1 MSWFDS
7 FDLTTKHSIQS
18 RSYEFIRRGLGF
30 WLPLEKGQTLFFAL
44 NGAFC
49 GWPGRGERLLRAK
62 LFWGG
67 AGARNQ
73 VQSRAEYRC
82 TLLSSSASSQR
93 DLAAPL

>member
-1 MSWFDS
+1 MRIRAAKGDS
-7 FDLTTKHSIQS
+7 FFYKA
-18 RSYEFIRRGLGF
+18 
-30 WLPLEKGQTLFFAL
+30 FFAL

>member
-1 MSWFDS
+1 MIQRRVVVTAKQCEENFHPMEIL
-7 FDLTTKHSIQS
+7 FTRELLTKHI
-18 RSYEFIRRGLGF
+18 
-30 WLPLEKGQTLFFAL
+30 FFAL

>member
-1 MSWFDS
+1 MRTVQLLFRLPRDS
-7 FDLTTKHSIQS
+7 NPRSI
-18 RSYEFIRRGLGF
+18 RERVEFLKLACLHLGLR
-30 WLPLEKGQTLFFAL
+30 TAYYRATFFAL

-62 LFWGG
+62 LFRGG

-82 TLLSSSASSQR
+82 TLLSSSAISQ
-93 DLAAPL
+93 